1 MPEEEET
8 EKLTGHD
15 LLYLAFISS
24 KKGEISE
31 HLVDWTVVSITP
43 TLLSIQLDLANPLF
57 ISQWD

>member
-15 LLYLAFISS
+15 LLYLALISS
-24 KKGEISE
+24 EGGEIAE
-31 HLVDWTVVSITP
+31 NLVDWTVVSITP
-43 TLLSIQLDLANPLF
+43 TLLSIQLDLKNPLF